1 LRKLQ
6 HLFAIT
12 IALLVTAAAPHIV
25 RATDTAALGEEAV
38 DRMIDLNKKAFA
50 DIQNA
55 RFEAARY
62 RLEEALVIGE
72 TAGLENDEM
81 TARTYVH
88 LACVYLTGF
97 KNRDESIRQF
107 ILALKINPKISITIG
122 LETPALKSAYLFARK
137 QMGLPP
143 STDVD
148 LFPLQTAPPE
158 PDRAEASSGNS
169 PGMPPNETPKQAT
182 PTEPKSFPNLA
193 DPDLLAQIPAPLYCP
208 LPFEIQPGKDQVVR
222 CLTRRQQKKS
232 TATFFYRT
240 EGSASDDYVAMPMD
254 RSAKGW
260 LVGIIPGE
268 VIHGRSISYYVEAQ
282 ILGSQ
287 ETLYFG
293 RPDMP
298 NTFIIKTESNTAAS
312 GTSEAR
318 RPISRI
324 GPQMP
329 KCERCRQPGAWW
341 ASLGGGTGTAYHGRD
356 AVGTIPVRAG
366 FSPATLFQL
375 EPEIGYQ
382 WTETFSLSLLGRY
395 QYAPEDS
402 SGEDSTQ
409 AENDVRTSAVAG
421 FVRAQLAI
429 LSAGHLQVHTSGGV
443 GFGNSFLAVV
453 NKECSGTSCRLN
465 HSDNLHGGP
474 VGLTL
479 GASATYHLSQYLG
492 IFVDVKEIATLPKF
506 MALTEINVGMTVST
520 KATGNGGNGSNGL

>member
-1 LRKLQ
+1 MGKLQ
-6 HLFAIT
+6 HLIAVGGVIAI
-12 IALLVTAAAPHIV
+12 LVAAAAPHLAH
-25 RATDTAALGEEAV
+25 ATDTAALGEEAV

-50 DIQNA
+50 DIHGA

-72 TAGLENDEM
+72 TAGLEKDEM

-143 STDVD
+143 STDVEM
-148 LFPLQTAPPE
+148 FPLQTTPTRPDVDAQGPSPSE
-158 PDRAEASSGNS
+158 PDRQES
-169 PGMPPNETPKQAT
+169 PPTPKN
-182 PTEPKSFPNLA
+182 FPNLA

-222 CLTRRQQKKS
+222 CLTRKQQKKS

-240 EGSASDDYVAMPMD
+240 EGSASEDYVAMAMD
-254 RSAKGW
+254 RSPKGW

-268 VIHGRSISYYVEAQ
+268 VIHGRSMSYYVQAQ

-298 NTFIIKTESNTAAS
+298 NTFIIKTQSHTAAS
-312 GTSEAR
+312 NRSEA
-318 RPISRI
+318 PHPLAGI
-324 GPQMP
+324 GPQAQP
-329 KCERCRQPGAWW
+329 CTHCRLPGAWW

-356 AVGTIPVRAG
+356 AVGTVPIRAG
-366 FSPATLFQL
+366 FSPTTLFHV

-382 WTETFSLSLLGRY
+382 CTKNFSLSLLGRY
-395 QYAPEDS
+395 QYVPEDS
-402 SGEDSTQ
+402 GGAPTAAED
-409 AENDVRTSAVAG
+409 DVRTSALAG
-421 FVRAQLAI
+421 FIRAQVGL
-429 LSAGHLQVHTSGGV
+429 LSTGHFQLHAAGGA
-443 GFGNSFLAVV
+443 GFGTSFLAVV
-453 NKECSGTSCRLN
+453 NKECSGTACRLD
-465 HSDNLHGGP
+465 HRAALHGGP

-479 GASATYHLSQYLG
+479 GAAATYYLNRNLG
-492 IFVDVKEIATLPKF
+492 IFVDMKEIATLPKF
-506 MALTEINVGMTVST
+506 MALTEINVGVTVSLAT
-520 KATGNGGNGSNGL
+520 PTGTGNNKL